1 MKYLKQ
7 LLNNFAALFFGIG
20 GSEKEY
26 QRVKTLLDEHKLN
39 AMKYSMGIC

>member
-7 LLNNFAALFFGIG
+7 LLNNIAALFLWIG
-20 GSEKEY
+20 GTEREY
-26 QRVKTLLDEHKLN
+26 QRVKTLLDEHRLN

>member
-1 MKYLKQ
+1 MKKLKE
-7 LLNNFAALFFGIG
+7 LLQSITTLFFGFG
-20 GSEKEY
+20 GSDKEY

>member
-1 MKYLKQ
+1 MKNLKE
-7 LLNNFAALFFGIG
+7 LLQNIANFLFGFG
-20 GSEKEY
+20 GSENEY